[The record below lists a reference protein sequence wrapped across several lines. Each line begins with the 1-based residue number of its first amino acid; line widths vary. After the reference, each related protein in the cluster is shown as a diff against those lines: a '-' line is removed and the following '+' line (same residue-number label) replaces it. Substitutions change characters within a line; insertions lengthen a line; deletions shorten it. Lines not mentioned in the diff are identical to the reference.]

1 MNVKIL
7 IAVGLLVAAVAIG
20 LTSFKQTMTTYTD
33 FAGARKRPNEDVQ
46 VSGLLA
52 SRDYVMKQQ
61 EQYLK
66 FSLRDTTGDVM
77 NVEYHGVIPG
87 NFAQAMGL
95 VAVGRFQGDH
105 FEAKQLLVK
114 CPSKYQAL
122 AKQQGAAAAPAP
134 AGKPS

>member
-7 IAVGLLVAAVAIG
+7 LAVGLLVAAVAIG

-33 FAGARKRPNEDVQ
+33 FRGARSRPHEDVQ
-46 VSGLLA
+46 VAGMLA
-52 SRDYVMKQQ
+52 SRSYVMKPT
-61 EQYLK
+61 EQYLS
-66 FSLRDTTGDVM
+66 FSLRDSTGDTM
-77 NVEYHGVIPG
+77 HVEYHGIVPG

-114 CPSKYQAL
+114 CPSKYQAQM
-122 AKQQGAAAAPAP
+122 KQQAGARPGAA
-134 AGKPS
+134 S

>member
-7 IAVGLLVAAVAIG
+7 LAVGLLVAAVAIG

-33 FAGARKRPNEDVQ
+33 FAGARRRPNEDVQ

-66 FSLRDTTGDVM
+66 FALRDTTGDTM
-77 NVEYHGVIPG
+77 NVEYHGIIPG

-105 FEAKQLLVK
+105 FEATKLLVK

-122 AKQQGAAAAPAP
+122 AKQGATAPAPAP
-134 AGKPS
+134 AGTPS

>member
-1 MNVKIL
+1 MNVKIML
-7 IAVGLLVAAVAIG
+7 AVGLLVAAVAIG

-46 VSGLLA
+46 VSGMLA
-52 SRDYVMKQQ
+52 SRDYVMKQKD
-61 EQYLK
+61 QYLK
-66 FSLRDTTGDVM
+66 FALRDSTGDIM

-95 VAVGRFQGDH
+95 VAVGRFQDDH

-122 AKQQGAAAAPAP
+122 AKEQAAAQT
-134 AGKPS
+134 GTPS

>member
-7 IAVGLLVAAVAIG
+7 LAVALLVAAIAIG

-33 FAGARKRPNEDVQ
+33 FAGARARPHEDVQ
-46 VSGLLA
+46 VAGMLA
-52 SRDYVMKQQ
+52 SRSYVMKPS
-61 EQYLK
+61 ELYLS
-66 FSLRDTTGDVM
+66 FSLRDSTGDTM
-77 NVEYHGVIPG
+77 HVEYHGIVPG

-114 CPSKYQAL
+114 CPSK
-122 AKQQGAAAAPAP
+122 
-134 AGKPS
+134 

>member
-1 MNVKIL
+1 MNIKIVL
-7 IAVGLLVAAVAIG
+7 AIGLLVAAVAIG
-20 LTSFKQTMTTYTD
+20 LTSFKQSMTTYTD
-33 FAGARKRPNEDVQ
+33 FKGARKRPNEDVQ

-52 SRDYVMKQQ
+52 SRNYVMKPS

-77 NVEYHGVIPG
+77 NVEYHGIVPG

-122 AKQQGAAAAPAP
+122 AKEGVAQPGT
-134 AGKPS
+134 PS